1 MVDGEGVRESI
12 SRREWM
18 LSVEVQYRRS
28 RKGRDGSKARVRSVR
43 FVRQGYDFSLRSMVI
58 DSAGRYVCLNVNC
71 VLYEAYYGRG
81 VRI

>member
-1 MVDGEGVRESI
+1 MLRYNIVGVGKEGME
-12 SRREWM
+12 
-18 LSVEVQYRRS
+18 
-28 RKGRDGSKARVRSVR
+28 ARVRSVR